1 MAGSLIS
8 VLRPPRYEL
17 RQIRAFVCVA
27 DELHFGRAAS
37 RLYTTQPALS
47 RTIRSLEDIVGH
59 KLFVRSTRKVR
70 LTPAGEAFATE
81 CRLALAHLE
90 LAATAAQNADAAG
103 KSRLRMAYMDFAI
116 NGRLPRIIQAFRARE
131 PQVVLDL
138 DYMST
143 AAQQIALLAGRI
155 DLGFLVGEFKTP
167 KVKNLLVDEDEYV
180 AVLPEGHRLA
190 TVESLRLA
198 DIAGEPFVIGNE
210 EMFSRFRSMLFDLC
224 YSAGF
229 FPNVVQEASNSNGIL
244 GLVAAGTG
252 ITIYA
257 SSVRS
262 ILRTGVVVR
271 PFADVTA
278 KIPIVAASLADHPSA
293 ALARFLDVTAEHA
306 HRRGGW

>member
-1 MAGSLIS
+1 MTSSLIS
-8 VLRPPRYEL
+8 VLRPPRFEL

-37 RLYTTQPALS
+37 RLFTTQPALS

-59 KLFVRSTRKVR
+59 RLFVRSTRKVR
-70 LTPAGEAFATE
+70 LTPAGEAFAAE

-90 LAATAAQNADAAG
+90 LASTAAQNADPAG

-131 PQVVLDL
+131 PNVFLDL
-138 DYMST
+138 DYLST
-143 AAQQIALLAGRI
+143 AAQHVALIAGRI
-155 DLGFLVGEFKTP
+155 DLGFMVGEFKTP
-167 KVKNLLVDEDEYV
+167 KIRNLLVDEDDYV
-180 AVLPEGHRLA
+180 VVLPEDHRLA
-190 TVESLRLA
+190 SRESIRLSE
-198 DIAGEPFVIGNE
+198 IAREPFVIGNE

-224 YSAGF
+224 YTAGF
-229 FPNVVQEASNSNGIL
+229 FPDVIQEASNSNGIM

-262 ILRTGVVVR
+262 IQRSGVVIR
-271 PFADVTA
+271 PFSDVNSR
-278 KIPIVAASLADHPSA
+278 IPIYAASLADHPSP
-293 ALARFLDVTAEHA
+293 ALQRFLDITAEHSG
-306 HRRGGW
+306 RRPDW